1 MTDPTTVKTYTVEHV
16 GDVLIDKHGAAT
28 IRFESTAHEQ
38 VSVPMGKRLL
48 EHLLRDIQAALP
60 AGFARGRWQ
69 GGSAATFL
77 LATLAALGMDGM
89 KLNNL

>member
-1 MTDPTTVKTYTVEHV
+1 
-16 GDVLIDKHGAAT
+16 
-28 IRFESTAHEQ
+28 
-38 VSVPMGKRLL
+38 MGKRLL

>member
-38 VSVPMGKRLL
+38 VSVLMGKRLL
-48 EHLLRDIQAALP
+48 EHLLRDIHECLNK
-60 AGFARGRWQ
+60 R
-69 GGSAATFL
+69 FL
-77 LATLAALGMDGM
+77 LGD
-89 KLNNL
+89 